1 MVTPR
6 QRWCILNNA
15 VVLLLLIVSC
25 HAEGNLKGSEK
36 VAESLERRKEVLSR
50 GRKRK
55 NRLFR
60 RKKDTSL
67 AGVLFPGV
75 APEDYTNEEEIPAWV
90 ELVESKKTQVP
101 FEYYSLPV
109 CPGPT
114 VGKAARMRKNLGA
127 KLQGYNI
134 KPSPYEINT
143 LVSKGCTPLCQIKMS
158 LKHSKWMRRLI
169 ERQYRVHMSLDTLPV
184 LMRSNEMNYS
194 VRGYPVGF
202 KAPPSFTGSNVD
214 EYFLYN
220 HLRFT
225 ISFHRDPE
233 QYKGIRIVGFDVHP
247 VSIKHTIPDSGLKAD
262 TVLDTCNAESD
273 EKVLNDPNT
282 YLPISGT
289 AEQTSVIY
297 SYEVE
302 WVHSPVTWSDR
313 WDVYLV
319 GSPDDEVHY
328 FAIIN
333 SLMIVIFLT
342 GAIATVMLRILKKDI
357 SSYNELATIEDSEEG
372 VTGWKLVHGDVFRVP
387 KNYPHILSVA
397 VATGAQLG
405 VAMLLTISCALLGI
419 LNPMKKGQTLTTVI
433 LLYVLSGSVAGY
445 VSSRLYKF
453 FDAKAWKRNTLLTAT
468 AFPGVLVV
476 MFISLDIFLAFAGA
490 ASAVSIWT
498 ILALF
503 LLWVCVSTPL
513 VFVGSYFGY
522 RAEKI
527 EVPTKTNQIARFI
540 PEVPWYSK
548 LPYSM
553 VLGGILPFGSV
564 CIEMFFIMGAL
575 WLHQIYYVMG
585 FLLAVVAI
593 LALSCSEVAI
603 IMCYS
608 QLSAEDHQWWWRS
621 FLNTA
626 STGGYLF
633 IYSLWFLSS
642 KLDLVGVLPTMVYLT
657 YMSMFSMAVG
667 LFAGS
672 VGFLATLKF
681 NKMIY
686 GALKV
691 D

>member
-1 MVTPR
+1 MMLSIS
-6 QRWCILNNA
+6 RWCRLSPLA
-15 VVLLLLIVSC
+15 LLSLVLLVSSR
-25 HAEGNLKGSEK
+25 AEEEAVEDKKEVRAQK
-36 VAESLERRKEVLSR
+36 VRERRKR
-50 GRKRK
+50 
-55 NRLFR
+55 FF
-60 RKKDTSL
+60 RKKEKSL
-67 AGVLFPGV
+67 ASILFPGV
-75 APEDYTNEEEIPAWV
+75 APEDYIKDEEMPVWV

-101 FEYYSLPV
+101 FEYYDLPV
-109 CPGPT
+109 CPGPSI
-114 VGKAARMRKNLGA
+114 KKSQRLRKNLGA

-134 KPSPYEINT
+134 KPSPYEVRVLRSTN
-143 LVSKGCTPLCQIKMS
+143 CQPICQVKIQ
-158 LKHSKWMRRLI
+158 KKAARWMRQLI
-169 ERQYRVHMSLDTLPV
+169 TRQYRVHMSMDSLPL
-184 LMRSNEMNYS
+184 LMRNSELKYT

-202 KAPPSFTGSNVD
+202 KTPGSGGAD
-214 EYFLYN
+214 PEIYLYN

-225 ISFHRDPE
+225 ISYHKDAE
-233 QYKGIRIVGFDVHP
+233 QYDGVRIVGFDVHP
-247 VSIKHTIPDSGLKAD
+247 VSIKHEIPEGGLHAD
-262 TVLDTCNAESD
+262 TVLKTCNPND
-273 EKVLNDPNT
+273 DTKVINDPQS
-282 YLPISGT
+282 YLSLPMSEEEIS
-289 AEQTSVIY
+289 VVY

-302 WVHSPVTWSDR
+302 WVESSIAWSDR
-313 WDVYLV
+313 WDVYFA
-319 GSPDDEVHY
+319 GSPEDDVHY

-357 SSYNELATIEDSEEG
+357 SSYNEIASLEEGEDEG

-387 KNYPHILSVA
+387 KGNTMLLSVA
-397 VATGAQLG
+397 VGTGAQLG
-405 VAMLLTISCALLGI
+405 IAMVLTIVSALMGM
-419 LNPMKKGQTLTTVI
+419 LNPMKKGQTLTSIV

-468 AFPGVLVV
+468 AFPGVLVT
-476 MFISLDIFLAFAGA
+476 MFICLNVFLAIAGA
-490 ASAVSIWT
+490 ATAVSIWT
-498 ILALF
+498 ILAIF

-585 FLLAVVAI
+585 FLFAVVAI
-593 LALSCSEVAI
+593 LGLSCSEVAI

-621 FLNTA
+621 FLNTGA
-626 STGGYLF
+626 TGIYIF
-633 IYSLWFLSS
+633 IYALWFLSS
-642 KLDLVGVLPTMVYLT
+642 KLDLVGVLPTLVYLT

-667 LFAGS
+667 LFCGS

>member
-1 MVTPR
+1 MTLSVPLWCSSPMV
-6 QRWCILNNA
+6 IIS
-15 VVLLLLIVSC
+15 LLLLTASLTDGVK
-25 HAEGNLKGSEK
+25 EPNLARQK
-36 VAESLERRKEVLSR
+36 ARRKR
-50 GRKRK
+50 F
-55 NRLFR
+55 FR
-60 RKKDTSL
+60 RKKDNSL
-67 AGVLFPGV
+67 ASVLFPGV
-75 APEDYTNEEEIPAWV
+75 APEDYVESEEIPVWV

-101 FEYYSLPV
+101 FEYYDLPV

-114 VGKAARMRKNLGA
+114 IMRAQRLRKNLGA

-134 KPSPYEINT
+134 KPSPYVMKILEDNSCKPMCQ
-143 LVSKGCTPLCQIKMS
+143 VKMTP
-158 LKHSKWMRRLI
+158 KHVKWMRRLI
-169 ERQYRVHMSLDTLPV
+169 ERQYRVHMSLDTLPL
-184 LMRSNEMNYS
+184 LMRSNELRYS

-202 KAPPSFTGSNVD
+202 KAPPSFTGGT
-214 EYFLYN
+214 EPEFYLYN

-225 ISFHRDPE
+225 ISYHRDVS
-233 QYKGIRIVGFDVHP
+233 QYEGVRVVGFDVHP
-247 VSIKHTIPDSGLKAD
+247 VSISHKVPEDGIKAD
-262 TVLDTCNAESD
+262 TVLETCNTD
-273 EKVLNDPNT
+273 EDSKVINDPAT
-282 YLPISGT
+282 YLPLPLSDGEVNI
-289 AEQTSVIY
+289 VY

-302 WVHSPVTWSDR
+302 WKESETTWSDR
-313 WDVYLV
+313 WDVYFV
-319 GSPDDEVHY
+319 GSPEDEVHY

-357 SSYNELATIEDSEEG
+357 SSYNEIASIEDGEDEG
-372 VTGWKLVHGDVFRVP
+372 VTGWKLVHGDVFRTP
-387 KNYPHILSVA
+387 KTFPMLLSVA
-397 VATGAQLG
+397 VGTGAQIG
-405 VAMLLTISCALLGI
+405 VATLLTIGCALVGI
-419 LNPMKKGQTLTTVI
+419 LNPMRKGQTLTSIIV
-433 LLYVLSGSVAGY
+433 LYVLSGSVAGY

-453 FDAKAWKRNTLLTAT
+453 FEAKAWKRNTLLTAT
-468 AFPGVLVV
+468 AFPGAMVV
-476 MFISLDIFLAFAGA
+476 MFVVLDIFLAFAGA
-490 ASAVSIWT
+490 ATAVSIWT
-498 ILALF
+498 IFALF

-513 VFVGSYFGY
+513 VFVGSFFGY

-527 EVPTKTNQIARFI
+527 EVPCKTNQIARFI

-593 LALSCSEVAI
+593 LALSCCEVAI

-621 FLNTA
+621 FMNTGA
-626 STGGYLF
+626 TGIYVF
-633 IYSLWFLSS
+633 IYALWFLSS
-642 KLDLVGVLPTMVYLT
+642 KLDLVGILPTLVYLT
-657 YMSMFSMAVG
+657 YMSMFSTAVG
-667 LFAGS
+667 LFCGAI
-672 VGFLATLKF
+672 GFLSTLKF